1 MTALGRLRQF
11 SRMKAVFHAMLSGIE
26 QLVSGLSGRAAIGVT
41 ICWMSGIGRGSRID
55 SLSRVSQIS
64 LHLTTCSIKQMTALG
79 RLQSNQAEQITQRQA
94 SFFALPSR
102 VAGTHAAHG
111 SSADSDAVAGNHPGW
126 LQ

>member
-1 MTALGRLRQF
+1 
-11 SRMKAVFHAMLSGIE
+11 MKAVFHAMLSGIE

-94 SFFALPSR
+94 SFFAPPSR
-102 VAGTHAAHG
+102 VARAHDAHG
-111 SSADSDAVAGNHPGW
+111 WSAGSGALVGPRPEW
-126 LQ
+126 PQ

>member
-1 MTALGRLRQF
+1 MGNDRYQEKPHFTDDRFVRLPMTALGRLRQF

-79 RLQSNQAEQITQRQA
+79 RNESVELDRRRSTH
-94 SFFALPSR
+94 SR
-102 VAGTHAAHG
+102 R
-111 SSADSDAVAGNHPGW
+111 
-126 LQ
+126 

>member
-1 MTALGRLRQF
+1 
-11 SRMKAVFHAMLSGIE
+11 MKAVFHAMLSGIE

-79 RLQSNQAEQITQRQA
+79 RL
-94 SFFALPSR
+94 LPL
-102 VAGTHAAHG
+102 
-111 SSADSDAVAGNHPGW
+111 ADANSPY
-126 LQ
+126 